1 MLVHSEKHI
10 NEVDRGVEAAEQLGE
25 VLIHAHP
32 VAEDAIQVGICPRI
46 LLSVTTHSMNA
57 M

>member
-1 MLVHSEKHI
+1 MYCRNMCIGSHGFVLLMLVHSQKHI

-32 VAEDAIQVGICPRI
+32 VVEDAI
-46 LLSVTTHSMNA
+46 
-57 M
+57 